1 MLLSLAFAAG
11 SKAPS
16 IGDFI
21 KLEKWANGR
30 TSQDMRRDAG
40 NIYGILA
47 PKTSGEIIEI
57 KKFQT
62 GRYALKIKITDTPSN
77 SATVGKELWVYYDP
91 EKEVMT
97 LTDKETKKKT
107 EVVDD
112 ADSVTTVKEVPF
124 IEREE
129 DSIKE
134 QVKTDDAIKKE
145 EDKNRDKLDVIEI
158 PDNKI
163 TTVSLVDDQLDKTE
177 EDKNKDELDIIE
189 IPDNK
194 ITTVSLVNDLLDK
207 TEAEIKEKTTPKIT
221 EDCTNC
227 TSAVEEEIAIRSC
240 ELKVGEAL
248 KVNNPFYKSPT
259 ETSQN
264 YLLKR
269 SGPKAY
275 EAKVNLQFSS
285 SGAADT
291 IAPDEMQRLAKSCL
305 KDFSPYMKGPNGESL
320 TITLYDEI
328 TDKAQLPV
336 SGIAIQRAG
345 IRATSHR
352 WKSDIDCPTLIH
364 EVMHILGL
372 VDHYHEKIRGVVIDS
387 NGSSRYYDGTAIED
401 KKIKLDDGRIVPVA
415 FDCRSLGPENSMMSN
430 QYQAS
435 DCVKPV
441 EKYDLRTCKCDT
453 DAYCNQV
460 KKMFPDPIMSPNA
473 YCPGEGLTYIY
484 EGVKLSQ
491 VAGNYAIISIEN
503 YKVVEPICKSLLM
516 PAEFRFITTPNCKE
530 DYKTYA
536 SCALNSSRTSVEERC
551 KEVPAICQTRDG
563 SWLK

>member
-1 MLLSLAFAAG
+1 MRWLIIMLLSLAFAAG

-62 GRYALKIKITDTPSN
+62 GRYALKIKITDTPST

-91 EKEVMT
+91 KKEVMT

-107 EVVDD
+107 DKVDD
-112 ADSVTTVKEVPF
+112 ADNVTTVKEVPF

-129 DSIKE
+129 DNIKDE
-134 QVKTDDAIKKE
+134 VKTDDAIKKE
-145 EDKNRDKLDVIEI
+145 EDKNKDKLDV
-158 PDNKI
+158 
-163 TTVSLVDDQLDKTE
+163 
-177 EDKNKDELDIIE
+177 IE

-207 TEAEIKEKTTPKIT
+207 TEEEIKEKTTPKIT

-248 KVNNPFYKSPT
+248 KVNTPFNKSPT
-259 ETSQN
+259 DTSQN

-275 EAKVNLQFSS
+275 EAKVNLKFSS

-291 IAPDEMQRLAKSCL
+291 IAPDEMKKLAKGCL

-320 TITLYDEI
+320 TISLYDESS
-328 TDKAQLPV
+328 DKAQLPV
-336 SGIAIQRAG
+336 SEIAIQSAG
-345 IRATSHR
+345 TRATSHR

-387 NGSSRYYDGTAIED
+387 NGSSRYYDGTPFED
-401 KKIKLDDGRIVPVA
+401 KKVKLDDGRIVPVA
-415 FDCRSLGPENSMMSN
+415 FDCRSLGPEKSMMSD
-430 QYQAS
+430 QYQSAN
-435 DCVKPV
+435 CVKPV
-441 EKYDLRTCKCDT
+441 EQYDLRTCKCVT

-473 YCPGEGLTYIY
+473 SCPVGSGVEDGSTSIY
-484 EGVKLSQ
+484 SGVKLSD
-491 VAGNYAIISIEN
+491 VPHNYTIISIEN
-503 YKVVEPICKSLLM
+503 YKLVEPACKSLLM

-536 SCALNSSRTSVEERC
+536 SCALNSSRTSVVDRC